1 MTLTMSRLPLDS
13 FLPSGAISDHN
24 EYPLSYAKQANGVS
38 PYSVISPLALPR
50 SLSQTSY
57 FDESHQLASQAHHRS
72 FLTATN
78 GAGGV
83 PSQLPT
89 SHPQQRQSRPSE
101 QQPRQNY
108 QQQHHQERYLSPHR
122 SSSGTQD
129 RRAMSPSRS
138 QISETGSG
146 LVSPSLAPFDGLSSP
161 EQTTLQLRRVTLQNR
176 RLLENWE
183 AERAHLEANRGRA
196 EEIYKEERAIMDEER
211 LVWADMEAQFR
222 NRVWQLEHENQEL
235 RHRLDRQSTGR
246 SEPVPD
252 IRGGGSES
260 SGRMGSPSTGGIPA
274 VKFQAFSPAG
284 SPGSVPSGRT
294 MPASDPFVP
303 LDPRLQSMSP
313 QNGSGGSGTPN
324 QEHVPSIDV
333 KEIHPHLEGIP
344 LKIPAVKKATFT
356 DGSSSRKESPTGSN
370 SDSPAGGKSKT
381 SPAEVT
387 QKTLR
392 APEQARLT
400 MHAGHTPNHSISLIS
415 TAASTIV
422 PNTAGSSG
430 AATPV
435 QDPSEAA
442 HPEFPRAPQ
451 PSTNNIHPNG
461 QDEEDEEDRQLFEPS
476 EDDRPLAEPMML
488 RNMPAKDEI
497 FLQRLAD
504 KLTDSI
510 NANGA
515 TPTVLKGNPMEKFEE
530 QTQREEP
537 ENVPAE
543 GGNDSNTLGD
553 DEPSDIPLKLKST
566 RNFGAPLGSI
576 GNTGF

>member
-1 MTLTMSRLPLDS
+1 MSRLPLDS
-13 FLPSGAISDHN
+13 FLPSGAVSDPN
-24 EYPLSYAKQANGVS
+24 EYPLSYAKHASGVS

-89 SHPQQRQSRPSE
+89 SHPQQRQSRSSE
-101 QQPRQNY
+101 QQPRQNHP
-108 QQQHHQERYLSPHR
+108 QQHHHQERYLSPHR
-122 SSSGTQD
+122 SSSGAQD
-129 RRAMSPSRS
+129 RRAFSPSRS
-138 QISETGSG
+138 QISEAGSG
-146 LVSPSLAPFDGLSSP
+146 LISPSLTPFDGLSSP

-211 LVWADMEAQFR
+211 LVWADMELQYK
-222 NRVWQLEHENQEL
+222 NRLWQLEQENQEL
-235 RHRLDRQSTGR
+235 RHRLEQQQSTGR
-246 SEPVPD
+246 NEPVPD

-260 SGRMGSPSTGGIPA
+260 SERMSSPSNGGIPG
-274 VKFQAFSPAG
+274 VQLQTFSPVC

-294 MPASDPFVP
+294 MPVSDPFVP

-313 QNGSGGSGTPN
+313 QNESGGSGTPN

-333 KEIHPHLEGIP
+333 QEIHPHLEGIP
-344 LKIPAVKKATFT
+344 LKVPAVKKATFT
-356 DGSSSRKESPTGSN
+356 DGSSSRKESPTDSN

-392 APEQARLT
+392 APEHARLT
-400 MHAGHTPNHSISLIS
+400 MHAGHTPNHSISLLS

-422 PNTAGSSG
+422 PNTADSSG

-435 QDPSEAA
+435 QESSEAA
-442 HPEFPRAPQ
+442 HPELPRAPQ
-451 PSTNNIHPNG
+451 PSTNDIHQNENG
-461 QDEEDEEDRQLFEPS
+461 YDLDEEEDRQLFEPS
-476 EDDRPLAEPMML
+476 EDDRPLTGPLML

-497 FLQRLAD
+497 FLQRLAE

-510 NANGA
+510 NCNDA
-515 TPTVLKGNPMEKFEE
+515 TPTVLKGNPMEKSEG
-530 QTQREEP
+530 QAQREQS

-543 GGNDSNTLGD
+543 GGNDSSNLGD